1 MALQSDLDQ
10 TDHWQKRNQIP
21 TPTDWSVG
29 SSSTQCN
36 CERSYCR
43 NEDKR
48 KRRLV
53 SRSLA
58 CMWIENGQ
66 SRRPNHLSDVYDIA
80 NQRVAN
86 PSHKWQ
92 LVAVIDRGFL
102 DNQRRSARYGGKKQ
116 KWELFEKRSLCQ
128 RPPS

>member
-1 MALQSDLDQ
+1 MAPKTGLDQ
-10 TDHWQKRNQIP
+10 PGNWQKRNQIT

-36 CERSYCR
+36 CEGSYCR

-48 KRRLV
+48 KRRLE

-66 SRRPNHLSDVYDIA
+66 PHRPNHLSDVYDVA
-80 NQRVAN
+80 NQRVAK

-92 LVAVIDRGFL
+92 LIAVIHRGFL
-102 DNQRRSARYGGKKQ
+102 DNQRRRAGYGR
-116 KWELFEKRSLCQ
+116 EK
-128 RPPS
+128 